1 MRSQHGFEVFSFK
14 VLEFLEKETAKGECP
29 LAGNSVSMDRCFI
42 NKYMPRLGEHL
53 HYRTVD
59 VSTIK
64 ELTKRWFPDE
74 FVKAPPKRNTHRALD
89 DIRESIQELQYYRST
104 VFKKIV
110 QGVLGRRSQHVQGR
124 GGVGLDTKQTP
135 RSASKNSRK
144 SKQNASKSACLRFSK
159 TEAIKP
165 ELDGGIGSGLHV
177 E

>member
-1 MRSQHGFEVFSFK
+1 MKLLSSTTATLTLSHQLAL

-135 RSASKNSRK
+135 RSARILLETSSMNWIVQQEFQK
-144 SKQNASKSACLRFSK
+144 KQAKCFKKCLSTFF
-159 TEAIKP
+159 
-165 ELDGGIGSGLHV
+165 
-177 E
+177 